1 MYSATGSG
9 APTATAEFLNPQ
21 PCHHYLRLL
30 AGARYAVNPS
40 RKQAYSIF
48 AAEALAMGV
57 PAVVTPEVTKNL
69 PDISCGIDK
78 ASTPIRTMKSYSGY
92 LVGY

>member
-1 MYSATGSG
+1 MYSATGGG

-30 AGARYAVNPS
+30 TGARHAVNS
-40 RKQAYSIF
+40 CRRQAYSIF
-48 AAEALAMGV
+48 VAEALAMGV

-78 ASTPIRTMKSYSGY
+78 ASTPIRITKS
-92 LVGY
+92 